1 MTAEELA
8 QALDAIR
15 EHAQDLTD
23 NPDRYD
29 RSYVMEDTL
38 ARLEQ
43 LATRAR
49 GQQPERYAFAYPMP
63 QEA

>member
-1 MTAEELA
+1 MTPEELA

-15 EHAQDLTD
+15 EHAEVLVDD
-23 NPDRYD
+23 VDRYD
-29 RSYVMEDTL
+29 RDYILEDTL

-43 LATRAR
+43 LAVRAR
-49 GQQPERYAFAYPMP
+49 GQVPEPCRFAYPTP